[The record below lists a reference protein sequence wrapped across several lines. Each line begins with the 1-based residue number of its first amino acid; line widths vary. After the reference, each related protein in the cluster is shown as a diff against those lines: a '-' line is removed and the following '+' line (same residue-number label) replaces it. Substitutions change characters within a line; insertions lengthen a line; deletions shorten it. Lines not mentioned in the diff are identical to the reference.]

1 MAGEYRIAVLIG
13 SLRKEAF
20 SRKVAN
26 ALIAAAPASLEC
38 RIVEI
43 GDLPLYNEDLDTP
56 DAKVPAA
63 WTKFRAE
70 IKPAQGVLFV
80 TPEYNRSIPGC
91 LKNAV
96 DVASRPDG
104 QSTLDGKPAGV
115 VSVTPY
121 KLGAFGAN
129 HALRQT
135 FAFLNMLVM
144 QQPEAYLSN
153 ASELF
158 DDQGQLKAAETREF
172 LANFMKA
179 YQAWVAKLASSE
191 LEGIDTFMKRRSDIA
206 RAYVNGDAAP
216 LDQIVARSGA
226 ASFYPPTGGFERG
239 AEAVAQ
245 RYDKDVTTFRPGGES
260 ALDIVHS
267 GASGDLAYW
276 VGFQTAKVK
285 MQGQDQ
291 PVSMKLR
298 ITELFRRVGGQWKM
312 IHRHADPLA
321 EKSSGRQGS
330 FGSNSTS
337 TQ

>member
-1 MAGEYRIAVLIG
+1 MAGEYRIAVLVG

-26 ALIAAAPASLEC
+26 ALMAAAPASLEC

-63 WTKFRAE
+63 WTRFRAE
-70 IKPAQGVLFV
+70 MKRAQGVLFV
-80 TPEYNRSIPGC
+80 TPEYNRSIPGG

-96 DVASRPDG
+96 DVASRPNG
-104 QSTLDGKPAGV
+104 QSMLDGKPAGV

-179 YQAWVAKLASSE
+179 YQAWVAKLA
-191 LEGIDTFMKRRSDIA
+191 
-206 RAYVNGDAAP
+206 
-216 LDQIVARSGA
+216 
-226 ASFYPPTGGFERG
+226 
-239 AEAVAQ
+239 
-245 RYDKDVTTFRPGGES
+245 
-260 ALDIVHS
+260 
-267 GASGDLAYW
+267 
-276 VGFQTAKVK
+276 
-285 MQGQDQ
+285 
-291 PVSMKLR
+291 
-298 ITELFRRVGGQWKM
+298 
-312 IHRHADPLA
+312 
-321 EKSSGRQGS
+321 
-330 FGSNSTS
+330 
-337 TQ
+337 